1 MRRAFTLIE
10 IIVIVMIIGLM
21 ATVSTVS
28 IARGRAAARVKTATR
43 SVLAMVRYARSTA
56 LVSRQPSVIT
66 YSTEVTDEVPNIRV
80 EIVTAD
86 IFKGTRITRAWT
98 LAGEEVQLGEVVDE
112 MTVTNASGK
121 VATVDVAAEDEE
133 EDEIAEPLIVPGICL
148 KVVMDGEELEETV
161 TEEQKKSTI
170 SAWGTASGVIKGYR
184 KNRAAEEKAK
194 EEEER
199 AAAAAGKSAA
209 GVDEATKEPVSILW
223 EVNGRTEP
231 HRLFIYRE
239 GTLPQKGWCIRVNKY
254 GEAKML
260 APGEEEDE

>member
-66 YSTEVTDEVPNIRV
+66 YSTEVNDEEPNIRI

-86 IFKGTRITRAWT
+86 IFKGERITRAWT
-98 LAGEEVQLGEVVDE
+98 LSGEEVQLGEVVDT

-121 VATVDVAAEDEE
+121 VETVDVAAEDEE
-133 EDEIAEPLIVPGICL
+133 EDENSEPLIVSGICL
-148 KVVMDGEELEETV
+148 KVVMDGEELAETV

-184 KNRAAEEKAK
+184 KNRPAK
-194 EEEER
+194 EEEEKT
-199 AAAAAGKSAA
+199 AAAAGKSAA
-209 GVDEATKEPVSILW
+209 GLDEATKEPVSILW

-239 GTLPQKGWCIRVNKY
+239 GTLPQNGWCIRVNKY

-260 APGEEEDE
+260 APGEEEEE